1 MLMPDD
7 TAGREISTKDKRQA
21 DVLWKVLWLVRLAI
35 PGYVLYGIYLYW
47 TMPPSAYLAGGY

>member
-1 MLMPDD
+1 MPDD
-7 TAGREISTKDKRQA
+7 TAGREIDARDKRQA

-47 TMPPSAYLAGGY
+47 TMPTSAYLITGN

>member
-7 TAGREISTKDKRQA
+7 TAGREIDAKDKRQA

-47 TMPPSAYLAGGY
+47 TMPTSAYLITGN